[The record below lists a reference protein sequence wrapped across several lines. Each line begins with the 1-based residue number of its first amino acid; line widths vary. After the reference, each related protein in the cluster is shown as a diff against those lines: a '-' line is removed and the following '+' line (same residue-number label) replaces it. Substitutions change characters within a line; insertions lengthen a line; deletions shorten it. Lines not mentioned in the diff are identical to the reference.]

1 MAAYLAEYAPAAR
14 TADARRP
21 DRVQRGEPRRGKCG
35 TSARSS
41 SCGRRPR
48 AASTAASTS
57 TRSRPAGRFSRAE
70 GIDQALAEHRLD
82 ALVAPT
88 GAPAWLT
95 DFIRGD
101 NPGGGF
107 SSPAAVAG
115 YPHITVPAGHVRGLP
130 CGISFVGTAWS
141 EPVLLRHRLRVRTGD
156 EPPPAAHLS
165 ADRRPGVT
173 VYRFGGCRSRPA
185 ARRVQR
191 PRRPIAPARDTKR
204 SSSSPRRSPRVSAAR
219 RSGWKPIQTG

>member
-1 MAAYLAEYAPAAR
+1 MTPPRLEVLLYELKAGMAAYLAEYAPASPHRSLADLIAFNEANRAR
-14 TADARRP
+14 EMRYFGQELFLRAQAKGGLDSSEYVDALATCR
-21 DRVQRGEPRRGKCG
+21 
-35 TSARSS
+35 
-41 SCGRRPR
+41 
-48 AASTAASTS
+48 
-57 TRSRPAGRFSRAE
+57 RFSRAE

-115 YPHITVPAGHVRGLP
+115 YPHITVPAGQVRGLP

-141 EPVLLRHRLRVRTGD
+141 EPVLFAIAYAYEQATHR
-156 EPPPAAHLS
+156 
-165 ADRRPGVT
+165 RRPPTYRRT
-173 VYRFGGCRSRPA
+173 VVPL
-185 ARRVQR
+185 
-191 PRRPIAPARDTKR
+191 
-204 SSSSPRRSPRVSAAR
+204 
-219 RSGWKPIQTG
+219 